1 MIVLLALILWPVA
14 EVLVAV
20 EIARA
25 IGVVWMLL
33 ALIAGWPLGT
43 WVIRSRGRSAV
54 RRLGA
59 AIAAQRPPAREVL
72 DGAIVLLAGTL
83 LLIPGFITDALG
95 ALLVLPGVRALARR
109 GIARHLRS
117 RLLARA
123 VVFGGGQPYDV
134 DSTARD
140 VPPPTLST

>member
-1 MIVLLALILWPVA
+1 VIVLLVILWPLA

-20 EIARA
+20 EVARA

-33 ALIAGWPLGT
+33 ALIAGWPLGS
-43 WVIRSRGRSAV
+43 WVIRSQGRNAI

-72 DGAIVLLAGTL
+72 DGAIVLLAGML

-95 ALLVLPGVRALARR
+95 ALLVLPPVRALARR
-109 GIARHLRS
+109 GITRHLRS

-123 VVFGGGQPYDV
+123 VVFGGGGQPHDV
-134 DSTARD
+134 DSTAHD